1 MLTIRVTGGADFT
14 DQTVTPARRAKFSS
28 IKNDLKVQVIPAIFA
43 IHFFEVSLG
52 FDDIA
57 PASQSPALSES
68 VYVRINGEARY
79 TEGLRHDNT
88 GRFMANPGKSLKCI
102 KVLRYLTTV
111 LLNQNF
117 TQTANRF

>member
-28 IKNDLKVQVIPAIFA
+28 IKNDLKVQVIPAVFA
-43 IHFFEVSLG
+43 KHPFEVTLG

-57 PASQSPALSES
+57 PTRKSPALSKS
-68 VYVRINGEARY
+68 VNVRIYREAGY

-88 GRFMANPGKSLKCI
+88 GRFMANPRKSLECF
-102 KVLRYLTTV
+102 KVPRYLTTV